1 MGGFYN
7 EPAFFVWVCAIVG
20 TIYQRRSPMSLKD
33 QLMQDLKD
41 AMRAGDAT
49 RRDTIRLLRSAVS
62 AAEVAKRSA
71 FVDAQLAQG
80 ADAERLALDDAQFSL
95 TDEEVMAVIQKQAKQ
110 RRDSILEFKKGK
122 RDDLVAVEEAEL
134 AVIET
139 YLPRQMTHD
148 EVLAAARQA
157 AAELGI
163 SGMAGMGQLMKH
175 MMAELKGKADG
186 RLVNQVV
193 REILSD
199 S

>member
-1 MGGFYN
+1 MNLPFCLGMRNYRGHLSA
-7 EPAFFVWVCAIVG
+7 EK
-20 TIYQRRSPMSLKD
+20 PMSLKD

-41 AMRAGDAT
+41 AMRAGDVT
-49 RRDTIRLLRSAVS
+49 RRDTIRLLRSAIS
-62 AAEVAKRSA
+62 AAEVGKRSA

-95 TDEEVMAVIQKQAKQ
+95 SDEEVLAVIQKQAKQ
-110 RRDSILEFKKGK
+110 RRDSIVEFKKGK

-134 AVIET
+134 AIIET

-157 AAELGI
+157 AADLGVSDI
-163 SGMAGMGQLMKH
+163 SGLGQLMKH
-175 MMAELKGKADG
+175 LMAELKGKADG

-193 REILSD
+193 REILSGG
-199 S
+199 

>member
-1 MGGFYN
+1 
-7 EPAFFVWVCAIVG
+7 
-20 TIYQRRSPMSLKD
+20 MSLKD

-62 AAEVAKRSA
+62 AAEVSKRSA
-71 FVDAQLAQG
+71 FVDAQLAGG
-80 ADAERLALDDAQFSL
+80 ADAEKLALDDAQFSL
-95 TDEEVMAVIQKQAKQ
+95 SDEEVMAVIQKQAKQ
-110 RRDSILEFKKGK
+110 RRDSIVEFKKGK
-122 RDDLVAVEEAEL
+122 RDDLVAIEEAEL

-148 EVLAAARQA
+148 EVLAATRQA

-163 SGMAGMGQLMKH
+163 SSMTGMGQLMKH
-175 MMAELKGKADG
+175 MMAELKGRADG

-193 REILSD
+193 REILGGN
-199 S
+199 